1 MLCQIMKEKNLT
13 VYRLAKESSVP
24 YATVNDLC
32 KKKTRIEKSSAETV
46 YRLAKALGVPM
57 EELVAP
63 AMEEEERPSF
73 ELFRS
78 SICHMVKEQTDIL
91 FLIEV
96 LQKDT
101 VRKLADKKWYPEALY
116 LLAMIDYLS
125 RINSV
130 PICNR
135 YNDLRA
141 SKLQEPLFPQSLV
154 LAAKITNDQ
163 SLLSKAV
170 EEAIPEFSR
179 FNIIESEVR
188 DVC

>member
-1 MLCQIMKEKNLT
+1 MFCNIMKEKKIAAH
-13 VYRLAKESSVP
+13 RLAKG
-24 YATVNDLC
+24 
-32 KKKTRIEKSSAETV
+32 
-46 YRLAKALGVPM
+46 LGVPM
-57 EELVAP
+57 EEVVAP
-63 AMEEEERPSF
+63 AMAEEERPSF

-78 SICHMVKEQTDIL
+78 HICHRVKEQADIL

-101 VRKLADKKWYPEALY
+101 VRELADKKWYPEALY

-125 RINSV
+125 RINDV

-154 LAAKITNDQ
+154 LAAKITNDN
-163 SLLSKAV
+163 SLLAKAMG
-170 EEAIPEFSR
+170 EAIPEFSR
-179 FNIIESEVR
+179 FNIIESEIR
-188 DVC
+188 DIC

>member
-63 AMEEEERPSF
+63 AMAEEERPSF

-78 SICHMVKEQTDIL
+78 HICHMVKEQTDIL

-101 VRKLADKKWYPEALY
+101 VRELADKKWYPEALY

-154 LAAKITNDQ
+154 LAAKITNDK